1 MNNTKS
7 EVKFF
12 HHLNTLSSF
21 ILKFSWLKHDPN
33 TTYLFITQ
41 CANKS
46 MIEQNMLN
54 NKYDSFAHCLIVQA

>member
-1 MNNTKS
+1 MR
-7 EVKFF
+7 
-12 HHLNTLSSF
+12 
-21 ILKFSWLKHDPN
+21 LKHDPN

-41 CANKS
+41 CANKF